1 MTRPESQSDPARSS
15 PPLEPG
21 RIARA
26 QRGSDQAG
34 WIRWLPGLQ
43 TLRSYQSAWLRHD
56 IVAGLVLT
64 TMLVPVG
71 IAYAVASGV
80 PGIYGLY
87 ATIIPLLAY
96 ALFGPSRILVLGPDS
111 SLAAVILAVVLPL
124 SGGDPTRAI
133 ALAAMMAIVSGTVCI
148 LAGVARLGFVT
159 ELLSKPIRYGY
170 MNGIALTV
178 LISQLPKIFGF
189 SIESDGPVRNL
200 LAIARA
206 VLDDRANWTAFL
218 VGAGTLAVILLLKGS
233 KRVPG
238 ILIAVV
244 GATIVVGA
252 LDLAARA
259 GVSVLGSLPQGL
271 PAFAI
276 PWITSADIGPV
287 LVGGLA
293 VALVSFADTSVLSRS
308 FAARTKTYVDPNQEM
323 VGLGAA
329 NVAAGF
335 FQGFPISSSSSRTP
349 VAEAAGART
358 QLTGVVGA
366 LSVALL
372 LLVAPDLLQHLPS
385 SALAAV
391 VIASAIGLI
400 EVTDLGRIF
409 RIQRWEF
416 WLSIVCTVGVAVFG
430 AIPGIGLAI
439 VIAVI
444 EFLWDGWRPY
454 SAVLGRAEGLEGYH
468 DIQRYPDARLIPG
481 LVLFRWDAPL
491 FFANAELFRDR
502 VLDAVAASPTP
513 VRWVVVAAEPVTS
526 VDVTAADIVAELDET
541 LDAAGIELCFAE
553 MKDPVKDKLKRFGL
567 FLRLGQE
574 TFFPTVEAAISRYLE
589 THPSAAEHLQVEQVR
604 REQSLTRRVLDPTNL
619 RDSHRIPEGL
629 AGNVAKR
636 LHCKVRETQEN
647 SMKQE
652 AIDRGVSLA
661 ALALTS
667 SSNCACLG
675 ARSVSP
681 L

>member
-1 MTRPESQSDPARSS
+1 MAESTGPRSWS
-15 PPLEPG
+15 
-21 RIARA
+21 A
-26 QRGSDQAG
+26 Q
-34 WIRWLPGLQ
+34 
-43 TLRSYQSAWLRHD
+43 
-56 IVAGLVLT
+56 
-64 TMLVPVG
+64 
-71 IAYAVASGV
+71 
-80 PGIYGLY
+80 
-87 ATIIPLLAY
+87 
-96 ALFGPSRILVLGPDS
+96 
-111 SLAAVILAVVLPL
+111 
-124 SGGDPTRAI
+124 
-133 ALAAMMAIVSGTVCI
+133 
-148 LAGVARLGFVT
+148 
-159 ELLSKPIRYGY
+159 
-170 MNGIALTV
+170 
-178 LISQLPKIFGF
+178 
-189 SIESDGPVRNL
+189 
-200 LAIARA
+200 
-206 VLDDRANWTAFL
+206 
-218 VGAGTLAVILLLKGS
+218 GTLAVILLLKGS

-238 ILIAVV
+238 ILVAVV

-276 PWITSADIGPV
+276 PWITYTDIGPV
-287 LVGGLA
+287 LIGGLA

-308 FAARTKTYVDPNQEM
+308 YAARTRTYVDPNQEM

-329 NVAAGF
+329 NLAAGF

-366 LSVALL
+366 LCVALL

-400 EVTDLGRIF
+400 EITDLGRIF

-416 WLSIVCTVGVAVFG
+416 WLSIVCTVGVAVLG

-454 SAVLGRAEGLEGYH
+454 SAVLGRAEGVEGYH
-468 DIQRYPDARLIPG
+468 DIERYPNARLVPG

-502 VLDAVAASPTP
+502 VLDAVATSPTP

-526 VDVTAADIVAELDET
+526 VDVTAADILAELDET
-541 LDAAGIELCFAE
+541 LHAAGIELCFAE

-567 FLRLGQE
+567 FARLGEE
-574 TFFPTVEAAISRYLE
+574 TFFPTLGAAVKSYLK
-589 THPSAAEHLQVEQVR
+589 THPVDWA
-604 REQSLTRRVLDPTNL
+604 DW
-619 RDSHRIPEGL
+619 D
-629 AGNVAKR
+629 
-636 LHCKVRETQEN
+636 
-647 SMKQE
+647 
-652 AIDRGVSLA
+652 DR
-661 ALALTS
+661 T
-667 SSNCACLG
+667 
-675 ARSVSP
+675 P
-681 L
+681 

>member
-1 MTRPESQSDPARSS
+1 M
-15 PPLEPG
+15 
-21 RIARA
+21 
-26 QRGSDQAG
+26 
-34 WIRWLPGLQ
+34 
-43 TLRSYQSAWLRHD
+43 
-56 IVAGLVLT
+56 
-64 TMLVPVG
+64 
-71 IAYAVASGV
+71 
-80 PGIYGLY
+80 
-87 ATIIPLLAY
+87 
-96 ALFGPSRILVLGPDS
+96 
-111 SLAAVILAVVLPL
+111 
-124 SGGDPTRAI
+124 
-133 ALAAMMAIVSGTVCI
+133 
-148 LAGVARLGFVT
+148 
-159 ELLSKPIRYGY
+159 
-170 MNGIALTV
+170 
-178 LISQLPKIFGF
+178 
-189 SIESDGPVRNL
+189 
-200 LAIARA
+200 
-206 VLDDRANWTAFL
+206 
-218 VGAGTLAVILLLKGS
+218 ILLLKGS

-252 LDLAARA
+252 MDLAARA

-276 PWITSADIGPV
+276 PWIAYTDIGPV
-287 LVGGLA
+287 LIGGLA

-308 FAARTKTYVDPNQEM
+308 YAARTRTYVDPNQEM

-400 EVTDLGRIF
+400 EVADLGRIF

-416 WLSIVCTVGVAVFG
+416 WLSIVCTVGVAVLG

-454 SAVLGRAEGLEGYH
+454 SAVLGRAEGVEGYH
-468 DIQRYPDARLIPG
+468 DIERYPDARLVPG

-491 FFANAELFRDR
+491 FFANAELFHDR
-502 VLDAVAASPTP
+502 VLDAVATSPTP
-513 VRWVVVAAEPVTS
+513 VRWLVVAAEPVTS
-526 VDVTAADIVAELDET
+526 VDVTAADILVELHET
-541 LDAAGIELCFAE
+541 LRAAGIELCFAE

-567 FLRLGQE
+567 FTRFGEE
-574 TFFPTVEAAISRYLE
+574 TFFPTLGAAVSRYLK
-589 THPSAAEHLQVEQVR
+589 THQVDWAAPEDRIIQRAESFVDRFDRCRVPSARSAARQPYTLVSILR
-604 REQSLTRRVLDPTNL
+604 RRRTCSCASERTSEALTD
-619 RDSHRIPEGL
+619 
-629 AGNVAKR
+629 A
-636 LHCKVRETQEN
+636 
-647 SMKQE
+647 
-652 AIDRGVSLA
+652 
-661 ALALTS
+661 TS
-667 SSNCACLG
+667 SSEIFSRSRAS
-675 ARSVSP
+675 ARARASSALASSMRSAGMAISVTMATCERRSRRDP
-681 L
+681 RRRRRNVSSAPGSG